1 MLAVIFMERLRI
13 SRSLEAGKYV
23 MLVIGLVLITVLFFL
38 NEDTNTLI
46 TCAIFLVISGVLY
59 YLFSN
64 AKTVEFDEVN
74 MFISNKKGNEVIPLT
89 NIFRIKLTMTQIN
102 NDNFWKIKYTGEQG
116 EKLAVRILPKRDTF
130 EVFKRVVREK
140 SPSVEIKNWSHSF
153 DLDQ

>member
-1 MLAVIFMERLRI
+1 
-13 SRSLEAGKYV
+13 

-38 NEDTNTLI
+38 NENTNTLI

-89 NIFRIKLTMTQIN
+89 NIFR
-102 NDNFWKIKYTGEQG
+102 
-116 EKLAVRILPKRDTF
+116 AVI
-130 EVFKRVVREK
+130 
-140 SPSVEIKNWSHSF
+140 
-153 DLDQ
+153 